1 MTPEEDLVL
10 ARAPARVY
18 HGTCGGFAVF
28 VMPETLQKFVGS
40 VTKEIINPILAIIFA
55 LALAYFLWGLMT
67 FMVSVGGS
75 GTQEEGRQ
83 HMLWGVIGMT
93 IMVGAFAIIQV
104 GLATFG
110 ITDLPDGLPK

>member
-1 MTPEEDLVL
+1 MGTWCYAVVLV
-10 ARAPARVY
+10 
-18 HGTCGGFAVF
+18 

-40 VTKEIINPILAIIFA
+40 VTKEILNPILAVIFA
-55 LALAYFLWGLMT
+55 LALGYFLWGLMV
-67 FMVSVGGS
+67 FMVNAAGS
-75 GTQEEGRQ
+75 GKQEEGRS

-93 IMVGAFAIIQV
+93 IMVGAFAIIQI